1 MARAADRLARANA
14 PQFSHLGERLS
25 LSRGRPNMR
34 LKLAGALV
42 LREVI
47 VSCPSGH
54 GRSFTSLAPAGGS
67 PAAFNRDPLG
77 GSTLRDLLCHLGPI
91 LNPKPSS
98 AVYRPYRS
106 M

>member
-1 MARAADRLARANA
+1 MLWRLKTIKLAMRRAAARDDNQEIELGKWLGRRTSSARANA
-14 PQFSHLGERLS
+14 SQFSHLGERLS

-47 VSCPSGH
+47 VSCPGGH

-67 PAAFNRDPLG
+67 PAA
-77 GSTLRDLLCHLGPI
+77 
-91 LNPKPSS
+91 
-98 AVYRPYRS
+98 
-106 M
+106 